1 MVGKVRDDSGGSRRP
16 FAESALALVVARD
29 VSLAGYS
36 KGMAQIDHREFIT
49 SLSGVLAAQDW
60 SRLGEFLAEDAS
72 LEFPQSG
79 ERFEG
84 LANIRAQFE
93 NYPGMDQA
101 VAADLQLADVVGG
114 SQYALT
120 AAYTLIAI
128 DGSGTSGT
136 FLARVRYP
144 DQSRWWIV
152 NLYELRDG
160 RLARWRMFFAP
171 EFEPPEWREPFRTP
185 SVV

>member
-1 MVGKVRDDSGGSRRP
+1 MRDHSGGSRRQ
-16 FAESALALVVARD
+16 FAESSLALVVARD

-49 SLSGVLAAQDW
+49 SLTDVLAGQDW
-60 SRLGEFLAEDAS
+60 SRLGEFLAEHAS

-84 LANIRAQFE
+84 LRNIRAQFE

-101 VAADLQLADVVGG
+101 VAADLQLGDVVGG
-114 SQYALT
+114 SEYALT
-120 AAYTLIAI
+120 PAYTLIAI
-128 DGSGTSGT
+128 DGRGTTGA
-136 FLARVRYP
+136 FLARALYP
-144 DQSRWWIV
+144 DQTRWWIV

-171 EFEPPEWREPFRTP
+171 EFEPPDWRGPFRTHP
-185 SVV
+185 

>member
-1 MVGKVRDDSGGSRRP
+1 M
-16 FAESALALVVARD
+16 ALINHREFVT
-29 VSLAGYS
+29 SLAG
-36 KGMAQIDHREFIT
+36 
-49 SLSGVLAAQDW
+49 VLTGQDW
-60 SRLGEFLAEDAS
+60 LRLGDFVAEDAS

-101 VAADLQLADVVGG
+101 AAADLQLGDVVGG

-136 FLARVRYP
+136 FLARARYP
-144 DQSRWWIV
+144 DQTHWWIV
-152 NLYELRDG
+152 NLYELRDAHM
-160 RLARWRMFFAP
+160 ARWRMFFAP
-171 EFEPPEWREPFRTP
+171 EFEPPDWREPFRTQP
-185 SVV
+185 